1 MKKREYDIE
10 REILSGNN
18 QAKRMKELYQL
29 LTTYN
34 AHNILLLK
42 ARQEYLGNILS
53 RIPDCEEKKCFIDQA
68 DYLFSF
74 FDEDE
79 CLDAKQLLSLN
90 DDKNRI
96 FLIDDNTLL
105 RLSIGEI
112 RLSPTIGL
120 ANINYS
126 LDRINRCK
134 GKIFT
139 EDVLHYD
146 PVYNEKHYEQ
156 KEAFG
161 LFDGYRQIGTSY
173 EPTDTLKTY
182 DKLDVRDILK
192 PMSIDDIGERINEAK
207 LIQERRL
214 TR

>member
-10 REILSGNN
+10 REILSGDN
-18 QAKRMKELYQL
+18 QAKRAKELYQL

-34 AHNILLLK
+34 AHNVLLLK
-42 ARQEYLGNILS
+42 ARQEYLGNILA
-53 RIPDCEEKKCFIDQA
+53 RIPNCDEQKCFIDQT

-74 FDEDE
+74 FGEDE
-79 CLDAKQLLSLN
+79 CINVTQLLSIH
-90 DDKNRI
+90 DDKNKI
-96 FLIDDNTLL
+96 FLLDDDTLL

-112 RLSPTIGL
+112 KMSPTIGL

-134 GKIFT
+134 GKVFT

-146 PVYNEKHYEQ
+146 PVYYEKKYTPA
-156 KEAFG
+156 EAFG
-161 LFDGYRQIGTSY
+161 LFDGYRQIGPSFA
-173 EPTDTLKTY
+173 PTDTLRSY
-182 DKLDVRDILK
+182 DGLDVRDILK
-192 PMSIDDIGERINEAK
+192 PMSIDDISERINEAK
-207 LIQERRL
+207 QVKERRL